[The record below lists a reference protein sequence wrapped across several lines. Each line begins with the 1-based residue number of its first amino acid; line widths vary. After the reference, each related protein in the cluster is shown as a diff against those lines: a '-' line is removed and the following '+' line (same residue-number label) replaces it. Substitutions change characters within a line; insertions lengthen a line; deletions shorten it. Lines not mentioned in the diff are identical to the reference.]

1 MELSFK
7 KISSTTTLCAGMLI
21 TSQSALAGA
30 SGNIGVTNN
39 YIWRGVTQSDDQ
51 AAVSGG
57 LDYAADN
64 GLYVGTW
71 LSNVDF
77 VTDKGTELDLYAG
90 YAKELSN
97 GFSYDVGVIR
107 YMYPGE
113 RLSGD
118 FNEVSAKLG
127 FKGFGLELAH
137 DWDNDNTYY
146 AGSYGGEIK
155 EGLEYGLKVGQ
166 YEFDGDG
173 DYTHYQASLTKGDFT
188 FAVDDNNLDGSAGD
202 PVASVSYSKSFDF

>member
-1 MELSFK
+1 MELSFN
-7 KISSTTTLCAGMLI
+7 KILSTAFIGAGLLV
-21 TSQSALAGA
+21 TSQSAIANV
-30 SGNIGVTNN
+30 SGNIGITNN

-57 LDYAADN
+57 LDFTAGN
-64 GLYVGTW
+64 GLYAGTW

-77 VTDKGTELDLYAG
+77 VSAKGTELDVYAG
-90 YAKELSN
+90 FSKELDN

-107 YMYPGE
+107 YMYPGS

-118 FNEVSAKLG
+118 FNEVYANLG
-127 FKGFGLELAH
+127 FKGFGLEVAH

-146 AGSYGGEIK
+146 AASYGGELK
-155 EGLEYGLKVGQ
+155 KDLEYGLKIGQ
-166 YEFDGDG
+166 YDFDDG
-173 DYTHYQASLTKGDFT
+173 SEYTHYQASLTKGDFT
-188 FAVDDNNLDGSAGD
+188 FAVDDNDMDGSAGD